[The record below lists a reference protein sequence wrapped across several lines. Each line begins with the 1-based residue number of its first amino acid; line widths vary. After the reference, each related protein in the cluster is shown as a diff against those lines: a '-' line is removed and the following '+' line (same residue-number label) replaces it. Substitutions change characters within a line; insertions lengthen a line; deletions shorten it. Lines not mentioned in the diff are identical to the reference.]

1 VNGQEELASRLI
13 RSSHSR
19 TGNDHG
25 GVCGL
30 VPQEW
35 TQPSR
40 YAGER
45 SGQGG
50 STSQR
55 AGREEQARLVAAA
68 KEHGFF
74 FAVGHPIFEAL
85 VAYKNEAGAEHDAYI
100 LGEAPNQVV
109 IRTTVRGEFG
119 NTSQHS
125 PVEYLKRLEEYNQ
138 TFPSLQ
144 MCMIG
149 VHEDADGNVS
159 ILTAQRFVKGEEF
172 ATHAELDAAMR
183 AHGWHRFGMN
193 DYEYM
198 HKGTGAVIE
207 DAHTG
212 NVIYIG
218 DQLFPID
225 VIVQKM
231 PK

>member
-1 VNGQEELASRLI
+1 M
-13 RSSHSR
+13 
-19 TGNDHG
+19 
-25 GVCGL
+25 CGL

-45 SGQGG
+45 GSQGG
-50 STSQR
+50 ATSQS

-68 KEHGFF
+68 KEQGFF
-74 FAVGHPIFEAL
+74 FGIGHPIFEAL
-85 VAYKNEAGAEHDAYI
+85 CAYKNEAGAEHDAYI
-100 LGEAPNQVV
+100 VGQAPHQVV

-125 PVEYLKRLEEYNQ
+125 PVEYLRRLEEYNQ
-138 TFPSLQ
+138 TFPHLQ
-144 MCMIG
+144 MRMIG

-159 ILTAQRFVKGEEF
+159 ILTAQRFVKGAEF
-172 ATHAELDAAMR
+172 ATRDELDAAMR

-193 DYEYM
+193 NYEYL

-207 DAHTG
+207 DAHPG
-212 NVIYIG
+212 NVLFIG
-218 DQLFPID
+218 EQLFPVD
-225 VIVQKM
+225 VIVRKM
-231 PK
+231 PQGSDRPPVAESATGRT